1 MVVCELRHDVTCGE
15 QEALVRIYCAKTGR
29 FFRDVLL
36 EDHGTGPA
44 SLYVQSLVRR
54 APPRP
59 SRRTPQS

>member
-1 MVVCELRHDVTCGE
+1 VSLSVE

-44 SLYVQSLVRR
+44 SLYVQSLV
-54 APPRP
+54 P
-59 SRRTPQS
+59 